1 MARINSLHTSAFSNV
16 AWLPT
21 LVPSTVLG
29 KYTVHFYIKLIFELL
44 WWWWWWWRWWWR
56 RRRGS
61 SSSSLITRILIKRD
75 IFTLAETLA
84 ALSYFFCPG
93 GRRIFSRNFSGNTEQ
108 LSQLLS
114 SSSSKRISSMFQ
126 LCGQN
131 AVFFCLIDTDAI
143 SLERKK
149 KYTLSNSNPFS
160 I

>member
-44 WWWWWWWRWWWR
+44 LLLWRWR
-56 RRRGS
+56 RRRRGSS

>member
-44 WWWWWWWRWWWR
+44 LLLWRWR
-56 RRRGS
+56 RRGSS

>member
-44 WWWWWWWRWWWR
+44 LLLVVVVVV
-56 RRRGS
+56 GSS

-108 LSQLLS
+108 LSQLLT

-149 KYTLSNSNPFS
+149 IYTLSNSNPFS